1 LYKKYKVGLGINTMQ
16 GREAKHVRLQQ
27 YAKHASLATRWEV
40 ILKRDFVPM
49 FGLEGLTHI
58 TLATPNV
65 LTNISQHVSTMTIFA
80 FVGVQRKLIKIS
92 ARCVPLIS
100 TDRSLFQQVWES
112 CLKV

>member
-1 LYKKYKVGLGINTMQ
+1 MQ

-27 YAKHASLATRWEV
+27 YAKHASLAIRWEV
-40 ILKRDFVPM
+40 VLKHDFVPM

-65 LTNISQHVSTMTIFA
+65 LTNTSQHVSTMTIFA
-80 FVGVQRKLIKIS
+80 FVGVQRKLITIS

-100 TDRSLFQQVWES
+100 TERSLLQQVWES

>member
-1 LYKKYKVGLGINTMQ
+1 MQ

>member
-1 LYKKYKVGLGINTMQ
+1 MQ

-40 ILKRDFVPM
+40 VIKHDFVPT

-65 LTNISQHVSTMTIFA
+65 LINTSQHVSTMTIFA
-80 FVGVQRKLIKIS
+80 FVGFQRKLIKIS

-100 TDRSLFQQVWES
+100 TERSLLQQVWKN